1 MYAAMPYVVLKF
13 GGTSVATR
21 GGWDAIATIVQRQ
34 RASGFFP
41 VVVCS
46 AVAGVTD
53 RLVAVADT
61 VAAGGDPSMGLAEI
75 ARVHRRLAGELEVD
89 RAILE
94 PAERSLAAA
103 CAASAPLSAP
113 ARAAILAHGELI
125 STRLGAAWL
134 AKRDLVASWL
144 DARELLRACDDG
156 DRDERYLSAR
166 CEPLPRGDMRAA
178 LDATRAEV
186 VVTQGFI
193 AGTSDGGT
201 ALLGRGGSDASGA
214 YIAAG
219 LGAAALEVWTDV
231 PGVFTADPRRTPGA
245 RMIKRL
251 SYSEAEAV
259 GALGAKVL
267 HPRTIEPA
275 RVAGVPI
282 RIGWT
287 GRLEVAGTQ
296 IARTMTP
303 RGAKAIVS
311 RRNLVL
317 LAMWRPSSWQPV
329 GFMAE
334 VASRFTRFGLS
345 MDLVASSPSEIR
357 ATVDLSAFPT
367 AVADLPALCADLE
380 AVCRPRIVSRV
391 ACVSAVGAGVD
402 HDLLSH
408 VRPGT
413 TIHLVSYAA
422 NGHHISVVVD
432 QDAEPE
438 LVASAHER
446 LLDGA
451 HDESTFGPT
460 WTELTAPN
468 AADAR
473 AATPAQD
480 KPVAG
485 DLAAAPS
492 RVAGAVV

>member
-1 MYAAMPYVVLKF
+1 MYASPRYIVLKF
-13 GGTSVATR
+13 GGTSVASRKGWSAIEAVVRRHR
-21 GGWDAIATIVQRQ
+21 GRGLH
-34 RASGFFP
+34 P

-46 AVAGVTD
+46 AVAGITD
-53 RLVAVADT
+53 RLVALADT
-61 VAAGGDPSMGLAEI
+61 VATGGDPSSGLTEI
-75 ARVHRRLAGELEVD
+75 ARMHRRLMRELD
-89 RAILE
+89 LDPAILQ
-94 PAERSLAAA
+94 ADERSLESA
-103 CAASAPLSAP
+103 CAARAPLSAP

-134 AKRDLVASWL
+134 ARRGLLAGWL
-144 DARELLRACDDG
+144 DARRVLRACADG

-166 CEPLPRGDMRAA
+166 CEPLPRDEMRAA
-178 LDATRAEV
+178 IESLRAEV

-193 AGTSDGGT
+193 AAASDGET

-219 LGAAALEVWTDV
+219 LGADALEVWTDV
-231 PGVFTADPRRTPGA
+231 PGVFTADPRRLPDA

-287 GRLEVAGTQ
+287 GRLEVEGTQ
-296 IARTMTP
+296 IARNLPP

-317 LAMWRPSSWQPV
+317 LAMWRPSSWQPI

-334 VASRFTRFGLS
+334 VASRFSRFGLS

-357 ATVDLSAFPT
+357 ATVDLGAFPSAT
-367 AVADLPALCADLE
+367 QDLPALCADLE
-380 AVCRPRIVSRV
+380 AVCRPRVVSRV
-391 ACVSAVGAGVD
+391 ACVSAVGAGVP
-402 HDLLSH
+402 HDLLQA
-408 VRPGT
+408 PAGA

-422 NGHHISVVVD
+422 NGHHISLVVD

-438 LVASAHER
+438 LVAAAHQR
-446 LLDGA
+446 LLDDA
-451 HDESTFGPT
+451 HDHSTFGST
-460 WTELTAPN
+460 WTELAEPP
-468 AADAR
+468 
-473 AATPAQD
+473 PAEHVEVLLPA
-480 KPVAG
+480 KEA
-485 DLAAAPS
+485 LA
-492 RVAGAVV
+492 